1 MPDLEEDEETDER
14 APLVAARPEP
24 APPAWREI
32 RAMLWLLRW
41 VLLLA
46 LLNTCLMR
54 TGSVA
59 YFPYLRTLQYCDTPA
74 NPAATHTSDWSG
86 SDHCGDLKLVTREAQ
101 AIVGLGRGVGLVA
114 HCVSMPFLGRL
125 GDTVGRRIL
134 LIIHFVGMLL
144 ESMINAANP
153 SVPVFV
159 LGCALRGA
167 LSSLWPALMSMIA
180 DLCRPEQRI
189 LAYGLVA
196 LATAVVGAV
205 CFVAVTKHVLERHH
219 SDYRPF
225 WGVLTIFSLCG
236 CLLACAC
243 PETLPPGP
251 TVASEGKEPRV
262 TRRSRLCMCAR
273 LFASCHALPGRAD
286 SGLGVT
292 ACGTVLANP
301 VTLCTA
307 HALHT
312 HCTRTAHALHT
323 HCTRTAC
330 AQHTHSTRTAHTLH
344 THCTCTAEALQ
355 RHCRGAAEGLRDLPL
370 LGVRQ
375 HGVGFG
381 DGLELGLRLLLLVRL
396 VLVRVPLQAQLAERL
411 LDLAIG
417 RAALH
422 AEDPVVV
429 GTRRRGGWPL
439 RPPVG
444 SRALRVRAD
453 DE

>member
-24 APPAWREI
+24 APPAWREF
-32 RAMLWLLRW
+32 RAMLRLLRW

-46 LLNTCLMR
+46 LLITCLMR

-125 GDTVGRRIL
+125 GDTVGRRVL

-323 HCTRTAC
+323 HCAHPYH
-330 AQHTHSTRTAHTLH
+330 AHS
-344 THCTCTAEALQ
+344 
-355 RHCRGAAEGLRDLPL
+355 
-370 LGVRQ
+370 
-375 HGVGFG
+375 
-381 DGLELGLRLLLLVRL
+381 
-396 VLVRVPLQAQLAERL
+396 LARCS
-411 LDLAIG
+411 
-417 RAALH
+417 
-422 AEDPVVV
+422 P
-429 GTRRRGGWPL
+429 TP
-439 RPPVG
+439 
-444 SRALRVRAD
+444 
-453 DE
+453 

>member
-46 LLNTCLMR
+46 VLNTCLMR
-54 TGSVA
+54 TASVA

-196 LATAVVGAV
+196 LATAVVGTV

-225 WGVLTIFSLCG
+225 WGVLTVFSLCG

-251 TVASEGKEPRV
+251 ATAAEGKESRV

-286 SGLGVT
+286 AGLGVT

-301 VTLCTA
+301 LTLF
-307 HALHT
+307 T

-323 HCTRTAC
+323 HCTRT
-330 AQHTHSTRTAHTLH
+330 HTHPYHAIHS
-344 THCTCTAEALQ
+344 
-355 RHCRGAAEGLRDLPL
+355 
-370 LGVRQ
+370 
-375 HGVGFG
+375 
-381 DGLELGLRLLLLVRL
+381 
-396 VLVRVPLQAQLAERL
+396 LARCS
-411 LDLAIG
+411 
-417 RAALH
+417 
-422 AEDPVVV
+422 P
-429 GTRRRGGWPL
+429 TP
-439 RPPVG
+439 
-444 SRALRVRAD
+444 
-453 DE
+453 

>member
-1 MPDLEEDEETDER
+1 MSARKHQRSMPDLEEDEETDER

-59 YFPYLRTLQYCDTPA
+59 YFPYLRTLQHCDTPA

-125 GDTVGRRIL
+125 GDTVGRRVL

-180 DLCRPEQRI
+180 DLCRC
-189 LAYGLVA
+189 
-196 LATAVVGAV
+196 ATRSSYSSAGPYLNHN
-205 CFVAVTKHVLERHH
+205 TNPNPNPNP
-219 SDYRPF
+219 DP
-225 WGVLTIFSLCG
+225 SLG
-236 CLLACAC
+236 PSSASSPTASSRS
-243 PETLPPGP
+243 PPRSSAP
-251 TVASEGKEPRV
+251 SASSP
-262 TRRSRLCMCAR
+262 
-273 LFASCHALPGRAD
+273 
-286 SGLGVT
+286 
-292 ACGTVLANP
+292 
-301 VTLCTA
+301 
-307 HALHT
+307 
-312 HCTRTAHALHT
+312 
-323 HCTRTAC
+323 
-330 AQHTHSTRTAHTLH
+330 
-344 THCTCTAEALQ
+344 
-355 RHCRGAAEGLRDLPL
+355 
-370 LGVRQ
+370 
-375 HGVGFG
+375 
-381 DGLELGLRLLLLVRL
+381 
-396 VLVRVPLQAQLAERL
+396 
-411 LDLAIG
+411 
-417 RAALH
+417 
-422 AEDPVVV
+422 
-429 GTRRRGGWPL
+429 
-439 RPPVG
+439 
-444 SRALRVRAD
+444 
-453 DE
+453 

>member
-1 MPDLEEDEETDER
+1 
-14 APLVAARPEP
+14 
-24 APPAWREI
+24 
-32 RAMLWLLRW
+32 
-41 VLLLA
+41 
-46 LLNTCLMR
+46 MR

-125 GDTVGRRIL
+125 GDTVGRRVL

-205 CFVAVTKHVLERHH
+205 CFVAVTKHVIERHH

-251 TVASEGKEPRV
+251 TMASEGKEPRV

-273 LFASCHALPGRAD
+273 LFVGAAGQRSDA
-286 SGLGVT
+286 GLGVT
-292 ACGTVLANP
+292 ACGTVLASPVPLCMHCKHPYHATLPYQVLANPVPLCMHCTNPHHATLPYQVLANP
-301 VTLCTA
+301 VTLCTHCTRTV
-307 HALHT
+307 HAPHT
-312 HCTRTAHALHT
+312 HCTRTAHALQT
-323 HCTRTAC
+323 PLPCYIPLPRT
-330 AQHTHSTRTAHTLH
+330 TL
-344 THCTCTAEALQ
+344 
-355 RHCRGAAEGLRDLPL
+355 P
-370 LGVRQ
+370 
-375 HGVGFG
+375 
-381 DGLELGLRLLLLVRL
+381 
-396 VLVRVPLQAQLAERL
+396 
-411 LDLAIG
+411 
-417 RAALH
+417 
-422 AEDPVVV
+422 
-429 GTRRRGGWPL
+429 
-439 RPPVG
+439 
-444 SRALRVRAD
+444 
-453 DE
+453 

>member
-125 GDTVGRRIL
+125 GDTVGRRML

-159 LGCALRGA
+159 LGCALRGSMVNVQQSWRRP
-167 LSSLWPALMSMIA
+167 SSAPAPPQGAPGGSGQPGTPRK
-180 DLCRPEQRI
+180 RPDHWVPSHCLGCSSQPPPKSPI
-189 LAYGLVA
+189 
-196 LATAVVGAV
+196 
-205 CFVAVTKHVLERHH
+205 
-219 SDYRPF
+219 SPP
-225 WGVLTIFSLCG
+225 LTL
-236 CLLACAC
+236 
-243 PETLPPGP
+243 
-251 TVASEGKEPRV
+251 
-262 TRRSRLCMCAR
+262 
-273 LFASCHALPGRAD
+273 
-286 SGLGVT
+286 
-292 ACGTVLANP
+292 
-301 VTLCTA
+301 
-307 HALHT
+307 
-312 HCTRTAHALHT
+312 
-323 HCTRTAC
+323 
-330 AQHTHSTRTAHTLH
+330 
-344 THCTCTAEALQ
+344 
-355 RHCRGAAEGLRDLPL
+355 
-370 LGVRQ
+370 
-375 HGVGFG
+375 
-381 DGLELGLRLLLLVRL
+381 
-396 VLVRVPLQAQLAERL
+396 
-411 LDLAIG
+411 
-417 RAALH
+417 
-422 AEDPVVV
+422 
-429 GTRRRGGWPL
+429 
-439 RPPVG
+439 
-444 SRALRVRAD
+444 
-453 DE
+453 